1 MSQEKNKWIRAQ
13 LEQLAEPKYAKFSSG
28 LITGEVHMLGVRI
41 PALRTMAK
49 QLAKEDWREYC
60 KTASDAS
67 MEEILLQGMTLGYV
81 KEPFVQIEPYLDA
94 FIPKITNWSICDSTC
109 VTLKVAKKEPEAVW
123 AYLQK
128 YLGSDQ
134 EYEIRFGVVMLLDH
148 FINEIYLQ
156 QIFRWFDRIDH
167 PGYYVKMA
175 VAWNL
180 ATCYAKFPQET
191 GDYLAHCKLDDWT
204 YNKAIRKMLESYR
217 VDAAAKIVLRSQ
229 KRGKD

>member
-1 MSQEKNKWIRAQ
+1 MTQEINENIHSWLLAQ
-13 LEQLAEPKYAKFSSG
+13 AEEDYRIFTMKLLPG
-28 LITGEVHMLGVRI
+28 TEHILGVRL
-41 PALRTMAK
+41 PVLRK
-49 QLAKEDWREYC
+49 LAKKLARGEWQEYL
-60 KTASDAS
+60 TGAADDS
-67 MEEILLQGMTLGYV
+67 MEEIMLQGMTLGYV
-81 KEPFVQIEPYLDA
+81 KEPFVQIEPFLDA

-148 FINEIYLQ
+148 FINETYLQ

-204 YNKAIRKMLESYR
+204 YNKAIQKMLESYR
-217 VDAAAKIVLRSQ
+217 VDAAAKVVLRSQ